1 MDYDMTGGK
10 GGGGG
15 SVLFGTGEGITV
27 NGTTDMYEGLD
38 KNGSPVVLQ
47 AEMNNAASGGG
58 KKKGGGG
65 KGGGAGG
72 GKSGKKKK

>member
-10 GGGGG
+10 GGGG

-47 AEMNNAASGGG
+47 AEMNNAAGGGGGGG
-58 KKKGGGG
+58 KKKGGRH
-65 KGGGAGG
+65 
-72 GKSGKKKK
+72 